1 MTQRQMGTKV
11 DLEQQRQLMDMVGEE
26 EERERARLLSLTL
39 NHAGDWLNTPQS
51 RRWGCTSGLKS
62 LSSPSSIG

>member
-39 NHAGDWLNTPQS
+39 THAGDWL
-51 RRWGCTSGLKS
+51 
-62 LSSPSSIG
+62 